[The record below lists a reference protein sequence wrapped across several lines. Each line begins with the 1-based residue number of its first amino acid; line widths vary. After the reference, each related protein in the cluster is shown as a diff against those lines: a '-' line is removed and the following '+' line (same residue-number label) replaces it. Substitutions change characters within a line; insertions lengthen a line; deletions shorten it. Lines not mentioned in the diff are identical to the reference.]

1 MKKEKEK
8 SLKKLQEELLEIVK
22 EKYYDKDEQISQ
34 CVDSIN
40 KKYQENLLKAQ
51 KRKEQK
57 LSFGEK
63 IKKVL
68 VDISLETLQ
77 LCDKLIVK
85 ERVSNQIMGYTPSD
99 DLSKAEEEIKGGISK
114 WINQK

>member
-1 MKKEKEK
+1 MEKEKEK

-22 EKYYDKDEQISQ
+22 EKLYGKDEQITK
-34 CVDSIN
+34 CIDSIN
-40 KKYQENLLKAQ
+40 KKYQENILKAQ

-68 VDISLETLQ
+68 VDISLEALQ